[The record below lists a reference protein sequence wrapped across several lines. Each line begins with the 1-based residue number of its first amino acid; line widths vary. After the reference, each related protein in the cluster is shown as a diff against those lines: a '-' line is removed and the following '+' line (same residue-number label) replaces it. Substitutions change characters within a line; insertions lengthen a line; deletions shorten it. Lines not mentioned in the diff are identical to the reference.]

1 MLNYNGTLTET
12 TGLEIET
19 NRAFL
24 YGDAI
29 FDTLKVLD
37 DKVLYIEDHY
47 FRLMSSLRIVRM
59 EIPMYFTLEYMENQI
74 KDLIA
79 VQEKASSYRV
89 RISFFRKPG
98 GKYNPVSRETEFVI
112 TVEALTENLYS
123 INDETYEV
131 ELYKDFYISKQLIS
145 TIKTNNRI
153 LNITASIFAAENA
166 YNNCLM
172 VNDDKNVIEAI
183 QGNIFMLSGN
193 KLVTPPVS
201 DGCLNGVMRKQ
212 ILELAKKVE
221 NLDVSEASISPFDL
235 QKADELFI
243 TNVITGIQPITR
255 YRKKDYKTDTAKE
268 LLKRLNAKVRLG

>member
-1 MLNYNGTLTET
+1 MLNYNGTLTES

-19 NRAFL
+19 NRGFL

-29 FDTLKVLD
+29 FDTIKVLD
-37 DKVLYIEDHY
+37 NKVLFIEDHY

-59 EIPMYFTLEYMENQI
+59 EIPVYFTLEYMETQI
-74 KDLIA
+74 LDLIK
-79 VQEKASSYRV
+79 ELKKATSYRV

-98 GKYNPVSRETEFVI
+98 GKYNPVTRETEFII
-112 TVEALTENLYS
+112 TAEPHQENLYS
-123 INDETYEV
+123 IKDETYEV
-131 ELYKDFYISKQLIS
+131 ELYKDFYISKQLVS

-153 LNITASIFAAENA
+153 LNTTASIFASENA
-166 YNNCLM
+166 YDNCLM
-172 VNDDKNVIEAI
+172 INDEKNVVEAI
-183 QGNIFMLSGN
+183 QGNIFMLMGN
-193 KLVTPPVS
+193 KLITPPVT

-212 ILELAKKVE
+212 ILELAKKIE
-221 NLDVSEASISPFDL
+221 TLEATEASISPFDL

-243 TNVITGIQPITR
+243 TNVIIGIQPITR

>member
-1 MLNYNGTLTET
+1 MLNYNGTLTES

-19 NRAFL
+19 NRGFL

-29 FDTLKVLD
+29 FDTIKVLD
-37 DKVLYIEDHY
+37 NKVLFVEDHY

-59 EIPMYFTLEYMENQI
+59 EIPAYFTLEYMETQI
-74 KDLIA
+74 LDL
-79 VQEKASSYRV
+79 VKEHEKATSYRV

-98 GKYNPVSRETEFVI
+98 GKYNPVTRETEFII
-112 TVEALTENLYS
+112 TAEPLQENLYS
-123 INDETYEV
+123 IKDEMYEV

-153 LNITASIFAAENA
+153 LNTTASIFASENA
-166 YNNCLM
+166 YDNCLM
-172 VNDDKNVIEAI
+172 INDEKNVIEAI
-183 QGNIFMLSGN
+183 QGNIFMLMGN
-193 KLVTPPVS
+193 KLITPPIT

-212 ILELAKKVE
+212 ILELAKKIETLEV
-221 NLDVSEASISPFDL
+221 VEASISPFDL

>member
-1 MLNYNGTLTET
+1 MLNYNGILTES

-19 NRAFL
+19 NRGFL
-24 YGDAI
+24 YGDTI

-37 DKVLYIEDHY
+37 GKVLFIEDHY

-59 EIPMYFTLEYMENQI
+59 EIPMHFTLEYMEAQVLN
-74 KDLIA
+74 LVNELA
-79 VQEKASSYRV
+79 KAPSYRV

-98 GKYNPVSRETEFVI
+98 GKYNPVTRETEFVI
-112 TVEALTENLYS
+112 TVEPLHENLYL
-123 INDETYEV
+123 IKDETYEV

-153 LNITASIFAAENA
+153 LNTTASIFADENA

-172 VNDDKNVIEAI
+172 INDDKNVIEAI
-183 QGNIFMLSGN
+183 QGNVFMLTGT
-193 KLVTPPVS
+193 KLITPPIT
-201 DGCLNGVMRKQ
+201 DGCLNGIMRKQ
-212 ILELAKKVE
+212 VLDLAKKIETLEV
-221 NLDVSEASISPFDL
+221 VEASISPFDL